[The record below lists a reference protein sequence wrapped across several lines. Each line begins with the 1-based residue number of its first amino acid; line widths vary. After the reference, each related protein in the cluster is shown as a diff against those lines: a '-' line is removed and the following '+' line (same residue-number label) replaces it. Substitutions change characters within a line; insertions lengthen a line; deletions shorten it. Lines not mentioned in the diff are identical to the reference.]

1 MGEKFGQRLKVARK
15 MAGMSQQ
22 ALADATDN
30 RVTKQA
36 ISKYEKGQM
45 EPDSGNLLALANA
58 LGVGSGYFFR
68 KSGINLSG
76 IEFRKKSKLGQKEI
90 NRIECQTLD
99 FLERYIEIEEIVGQ
113 RIIFNNPL
121 KDFRIRSYKDVDAA
135 AEKLRDEW
143 DLGESPI
150 SNLMELLEDRGICVY
165 EIEAS
170 DSFDGLSGFV
180 GDIPVIILNQA
191 FNLVRKRFT
200 LAHELGHILLKFPK
214 HEAFEPKLKEKMC
227 HAFAGAFLLPYSA
240 ISSELFG
247 KRQNIVEWELK
258 KLKGVYGISMA
269 AIMARAHN
277 LGLISDNRYKRFC
290 IHVNTMGW
298 RQNEPGEYVG
308 KERANRFKQLIFYA
322 VAEDIVT
329 MSKGAE
335 LLNVKL
341 PQFRRK
347 FQLVA

>member
-1 MGEKFGQRLKVARK
+1 MSEKFGQRLKAARK

-22 ALADATDN
+22 ALADATDK

-45 EPDSGNLLALANA
+45 KPDGNNLLALANA
-58 LGVGSGYFFR
+58 LNLGTGYFFR
-68 KSGINLSG
+68 ESTVNLSK
-76 IEFRKKSKLGQKEI
+76 IEFRKKSRLSQKEI
-90 NRIECQTLD
+90 DRIESRTLD

-113 RIIFNNPL
+113 RALFNNPL
-121 KDFRIRSYKDVDAA
+121 QDFKIRSYNDVDAA

-150 SNLMELLEDRGICVY
+150 SNLMELLEDKGICIY
-165 EIEAS
+165 EIEAN
-170 DSFDGLSGFV
+170 DRFDGLSGFV
-180 GDIPVIILNQA
+180 GKIPVIILNA
-191 FNLVRKRFT
+191 SFELVRKRFT

-214 HEAFEPKLKEKMC
+214 REVMEPRLKEKMC
-227 HAFAGAFLLPYSA
+227 HAFAGAFLLPNSA
-240 ISSELFG
+240 ISNELFG

-258 KLKGVYGISMA
+258 KLKGIYGISLA
-269 AIMARAHN
+269 AIMARAHH
-277 LGLISDNRYKRFC
+277 LKLITDSRYRRFC

-298 RQNEPGEYVG
+298 RQNEPGEYLG
-308 KERANRFKQLIFYA
+308 KERANRFKQLIYYA
-322 VAEDIVT
+322 VAENIVT